1 MTDLR
6 MTPPVALAAIATLG
20 LAVLA
25 GPAQAQNASRTPIDA
40 SGSFVVTS
48 LCPFPVGV
56 EAHVVGYQVT
66 TGLPSGGSLIR
77 THLDE
82 TDVYSAHG
90 VSLVGNYSFNIQ
102 VTTDVNGNNIQ
113 GSQTGTL
120 VSVPLPDGTT
130 FMVQGRVNVLNAQ
143 TDYIS
148 HPDSGT
154 TRNLDGLCAA
164 LGG

>member
-1 MTDLR
+1 MAHLR
-6 MTPPVALAAIATLG
+6 RTPVVALAAIATLG
-20 LAVLA
+20 LVGLA

-48 LCPFPVGV
+48 LCPFPVAV
-56 EAHVVGYQVT
+56 DAHVDGYQVT

-77 THLDE
+77 THLNE
-82 TDVYSAHG
+82 TDVYSANG
-90 VSLVGNYSFNIQ
+90 VSLVGNYTFNIQ
-102 VTTDVNGNNIQ
+102 VTTDADGNNIQ

-120 VSVPLPDGTT
+120 VRVPLPNGTT
-130 FMVQGRVNVLNAQ
+130 FLVVGRVNVLNAQ

-154 TRNLDGLCAA
+154 TRNLVGLCAA
-164 LGG
+164 LAG